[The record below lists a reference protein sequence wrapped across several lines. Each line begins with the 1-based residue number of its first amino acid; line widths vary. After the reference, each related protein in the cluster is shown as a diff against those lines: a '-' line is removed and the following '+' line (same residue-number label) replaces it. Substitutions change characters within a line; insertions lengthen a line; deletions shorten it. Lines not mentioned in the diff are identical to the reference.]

1 MAALRTLP
9 ILVGLLT
16 TTFVSAEEPV
26 EVNVLNFVRAESDMQ
41 MKAYAAQAGGV
52 GKLMHMREPY
62 SVEHQIT
69 IRGNRDTLY
78 SMGVFDLTEPVTIH
92 KPESPDRFQSLLVIT
107 QDHYLPV
114 LMHGGGPVT
123 LTRDDMGTRYVVAL
137 FRTFAD
143 PNSEQDMKA
152 AQALQDAIK
161 VEQSSS
167 GVLALPNWNEE
178 SLVETRKAINA
189 LGAKLNDFSAGF
201 GEKGRVDAVM
211 HLLAAAYG
219 WGGNPQRGAQ
229 YFGAVPKQND
239 GKTAYT
245 LTMPK
250 NVPAEGFWSV
260 TVYNKDGFITPN
272 PENAYSLNSVTA
284 KRADDGTVTV
294 HFGGDS
300 SQDNYLPITEGWN
313 YVIRLYLPGWEII
326 EGTWEPPAAT
336 IAE

>member
-1 MAALRTLP
+1 MAALLTLP
-9 ILVGLLT
+9 IVVGLLT
-16 TTFVSAEEPV
+16 TTFVSAADPV

-143 PNSEQDMKA
+143 PNSKQDMKA
-152 AQALQDAIK
+152 AHALQDAIK
-161 VEQSSS
+161 VEQSSP

-201 GEKGRVDAVM
+201 GEKGRVDPVM

-239 GKTAYT
+239 GKTGYT
-245 LTMPK
+245 LTMPR
-250 NVPAEGFWSV
+250 NVPVEGFWSV

-272 PENAYSLNSVTA
+272 PENVYSLNSVTA

-300 SQDNYLPITEGWN
+300 SQDNYLPITDGWN
-313 YVIRLYLPGWEII
+313 YVVRLYLPGWEII